1 MSGFLDFARR
11 NARWL
16 GGTFLLCFGS
26 SFGQT
31 FFISLSGGEIRRELS
46 LSNGAFGFIY
56 MMATLGSAATL
67 PFAGRLLDR
76 FSTRRIAA
84 VVILGL
90 AVACLLMAAVR
101 NVAMLVVAIYLLRFF
116 GQGMM
121 SQIAFTAVGRWFVA
135 NRGRAVSIATIG
147 NQAGEAIFPLSFV
160 VLAGWLGWRG
170 NWMLSAAVL
179 VLVALPAITTLVRRE
194 RDPASGHRASLRP
207 AARDWTIGEVL
218 RSWEFYVLCL
228 GVLAPPFIATSIF
241 FHQVYLTEERGWP
254 LEVFASSFIVMSG
267 VTAAFALVCGWMID
281 RFTALRILPFFLV
294 PMTLACLVIANAS
307 EIGYVFLFMALL
319 GISNGFSATL
329 FGALWPEVYGTK
341 HLGQLRSLVLAAIVF
356 GSALGPGLT
365 GVLIDRGVPLSSQI
379 NVMAFYCLVATIL
392 MTLVSLRL
400 RGAAHLRPVEAPLP
414 EPIVDRVD
422 SEPAVGRSDA

>member
-1 MSGFLDFARR
+1 MTGFLDFARR

-16 GGTFLLCFGS
+16 GGAFLLCFGS

-31 FFISLSGGEIRRELS
+31 FFISLSGGEIRRELA

-56 MMATLGSAATL
+56 MVATLGSAATL

-76 FSTRRIAA
+76 FSTRQVAA

-90 AVACLLMAAVR
+90 ALACLLMASVQ
-101 NVAMLVVAIYLLRFF
+101 NVAMLVIAIYLLRFF

-121 SQIAFTAVGRWFVA
+121 SQIAFTAVGRWFIA

-160 VLAGWLGWRG
+160 TLATWLGWRG
-170 NWMLSAAVL
+170 NWIASAAIL
-179 VLVALPAITTLVRRE
+179 ALVALPAITTLVRLE
-194 RDPASGHRASLRP
+194 RDPSSGQRTALRP

-218 RSWEFYVLCL
+218 RSWAFYVLCL

-241 FHQVYLTEERGWP
+241 FHQVFLTEERGWP
-254 LEVFASSFIVMSG
+254 LELFASSFIVMSA
-267 VTAAFALVCGWMID
+267 VTAGFALVCGWMID

-294 PMTLACLVIANAS
+294 PMTLACLVIANAT
-307 EIGYVFLFMALL
+307 EIGFVFLFMALL

-341 HLGQLRSLVLAAIVF
+341 HLGQLRSVVLAAIVF

-379 NVMAFYCLVATIL
+379 NAMALYCLVATIL
-392 MTLVSLRL
+392 MTFVSLRL
-400 RGAAHLRPVEAPLP
+400 RGSAHLRPLDPPLP
-414 EPIVDRVD
+414 EPIVDRID
-422 SEPAVGRSDA
+422 PDPEMSRPRA

>member
-1 MSGFLDFARR
+1 MNGFLTFAAR
-11 NARWL
+11 NSRWL
-16 GGTFLLCFGS
+16 GGAFLLCFGS

-31 FFISLSGGEIRRELS
+31 FFISLSGGEIRRELD
-46 LSNGAFGFIY
+46 LTNGSFGFLY
-56 MMATLGSAATL
+56 MLATLGSAASL

-76 FSTRRIAA
+76 FSTRQVAA

-90 AVACLLMAAVR
+90 ASACLLMSSVQ
-101 NVAMLVVAIYLLRFF
+101 NVAMLVAAIYLLRFF

-121 SQIAFTAVGRWFVA
+121 SQIAFTALGRWFTA

-160 VLAGWLGWRG
+160 TLATWLGWRG
-170 NWMLSAAVL
+170 NWMLSAAIL
-179 VLVALPAITTLVRRE
+179 VLVALPVITSLVRQE
-194 RDPASGHRASLRP
+194 RDPLSGPQTALRP
-207 AARDWTIGEVL
+207 VARDWTLREVL
-218 RSWEFYVLCL
+218 RSWTFYVLCL

-254 LEVFASSFIVMSG
+254 LELFASSFIVMSA
-267 VTAAFALVCGWMID
+267 VTAAFALTCGWMID

-307 EIGYVFLFMALL
+307 EVWFVFLFMALL

-341 HLGQLRSLVLAAIVF
+341 HLGQLRSVVLAAIVF

-365 GVLIDRGVPLSSQI
+365 GVLIDRGVPLSTQI
-379 NVMAFYCLVATIL
+379 NGMALYCLVATAL
-392 MTLVSLRL
+392 MTMVSLRL
-400 RGAAHLRPVEAPLP
+400 RSMLQVRPTEPPIP
-414 EPIVDRVD
+414 EPVIDRVD
-422 SEPAVGRSDA
+422 PAVEVLRERS